1 MADMSLS
8 MRIGAVIDGSLNRVL
23 GGVNRDLDRLGS
35 TTTQLGARQERLN
48 RIIER
53 GMRSGNRDLTRF
65 RREQERVT
73 RAIEETRQAQE
84 RLNRSTERERR
95 IGEAQSKA
103 GGNLATSTAQLA
115 AFALPVGASVKAAI
129 EFESAMAEVG
139 KTVEFTAGNSLPKLG
154 EELKQLSL
162 QIPLSANELAAIA
175 ASGGQLGVADKDL
188 IGFTTTVAKMGVAFD
203 MSADQAGDA
212 MAKLSNVMQIPIKEI
227 DRIGDMIN
235 TISNNSPAKARE
247 IVAALSQVGSSVKS
261 AGYSE
266 QFSVGL
272 TGALIAQ
279 GREASVT
286 ANAIESMITSFSTLD
301 MATKRQIVGFNKLG
315 INHNDFAK
323 RFKEDGQAATLEFFD
338 LVNQLPTEERTGVVS
353 SIIGLNYGG
362 DILSLANNTALL
374 GNNLDL
380 LGTNADGTAKYLG
393 SMNAEFDSIS
403 ATKANEIQLLKNNLN
418 VLAITLGDALLPAL
432 GDAITAITP
441 VIQSFAAWAK
451 ANPELIASTVKIV
464 GGLLL
469 ANAAF
474 WGVSFAVLSVIRPIA
489 SLVTTFNR
497 LRAGITDLRNMAILG
512 QLSPMVM
519 RLVGAIRLVGGVIPM
534 VGLLASAALLIYTY
548 WEPIKAFFTGL
559 FTGIIDGLAPVKG
572 LLNDVMA
579 PMRDALAPL
588 KPIIDPLIGTL
599 SMLGTK
605 VQFSADSM
613 MKVKAAGSAVGYA
626 IGTVLKYL
634 IVAVP
639 AFVSAIVIGFKVVG
653 TAIGTMVGAV
663 VVKGGQLI
671 RFFGSMWNRLKAFA
685 NSGIKNILTTIASF
699 TPLGLFIRAFSAVDG
714 YFGGLAARFRQFG
727 VNIIQG
733 LISGVQAKF
742 GALKAT
748 ITNMGDS
755 VSGWF
760 KSKLGINSP
769 SKVFTKLGGGIP
781 EGAALGIT
789 QQTPLALKASEQM
802 AKRLAQTQYSNSVL
816 GSQSL
821 GGGMSAGSISFSP
834 TINVQVSAGS
844 GDISG
849 QVQQGLAASY
859 AEFERMLEQ
868 VENNRQRRAFA

>member
-8 MRIGAVIDGSLNRVL
+8 MRIGAVVDGSLNRVL
-23 GGVNRDLDRLGS
+23 GGVNRDFDRLGS
-35 TTTQLGARQERLN
+35 TTTQLTARQERLN

-53 GMRSGNRDLTRF
+53 GMQRGNMDLTRF

-73 RAIEETRQAQE
+73 RAIEETQRAQE
-84 RLNRSTERERR
+84 RLNRSVERGRR
-95 IGEAQSKA
+95 IGEAQSQA
-103 GGNLATSTAQLA
+103 GSNLASSTAQLA
-115 AFALPVGASVKAAI
+115 AFGIPVAASVKAAMD
-129 EFESAMAEVG
+129 FESAMAEVG

-162 QIPLSANELAAIA
+162 QIPLSANELAAIT

-247 IVAALSQVGSSVKS
+247 MVAALSQVGSSVKS

-286 ANAIESMITSFSTLD
+286 ANAIESMITTFSTLD

-315 INHNDFAK
+315 INHNEFATK
-323 RFKEDGQAATLEFFD
+323 FKKDGQAATQEFFD
-338 LVNQLPTEERTGVVS
+338 LVNKLPTEERTGVVS

-362 DILSLANNTALL
+362 DILSVANNTELL
-374 GNNLDL
+374 GKNIEL
-380 LGTNADGTAKYLG
+380 LGTNADGTGKYLG
-393 SMNAEFDSIS
+393 SMNKEFDSIS
-403 ATKANEIQLLKNNLN
+403 STKANEVQLFKNNFN

-432 GDAITAITP
+432 SDAITAITP
-441 VIQSFAAWAK
+441 LIQSFASWAK
-451 ANPELIASTVKIV
+451 QNPELIASTVKIV

-469 ANAAF
+469 AKVAF

-497 LRAGITDLRNMAILG
+497 LRAGITVLRNMAILG
-512 QLSPMVM
+512 QLSPILMK
-519 RLVGAIRLVGGVIPM
+519 LGGALRFVGGVLRAIGLAAMANPLFIAI
-534 VGLLASAALLIYTY
+534 GLLAVAAYLIYRN
-548 WEPIKAFFTGL
+548 WAPIKAFFIGL
-559 FTGIIDGLAPVKG
+559 WNGLK
-572 LLNDVMA
+572 
-579 PMRDALAPL
+579 
-588 KPIIDPLIGTL
+588 
-599 SMLGTK
+599 
-605 VQFSADSM
+605 
-613 MKVKAAGSAVGYA
+613 SAVTRG
-626 IGTVLKYL
+626 
-634 IVAVP
+634 
-639 AFVSAIVIGFKVVG
+639 
-653 TAIGTMVGAV
+653 VGAI
-663 VVKGGQLI
+663 KGSLG
-671 RFFGSMWNRLKAFA
+671 RFN
-685 NSGIKNILTTIASF
+685 
-699 TPLGLFIRAFSAVDG
+699 PLPIFSRAWSSVTG
-714 YFGGLAARFRQFG
+714 YFNGLPARFRQFG

-781 EGAALGIT
+781 EGTALGIT

-834 TINVQVSAGS
+834 TINVQVAAGA
-844 GDISG
+844 GDVSG

-868 VENNRQRRAFA
+868 VEGNRQRRAFA

>member
-8 MRIGAVIDGSLNRVL
+8 MRIGAVVDGSLNRVL
-23 GGVNRDLDRLGS
+23 GGVNRDFDRLGS
-35 TTTQLGARQERLN
+35 TTTQLTARQERLN

-53 GMRSGNRDLTRF
+53 GMQRGNMDLTRF

-73 RAIEETRQAQE
+73 RAIEETQRAQE
-84 RLNRSTERERR
+84 RLNRSVERGRR
-95 IGEAQSKA
+95 IGEAQSQA
-103 GGNLATSTAQLA
+103 GSNLASSTAQLA
-115 AFALPVGASVKAAI
+115 AFGIPVAASVKAAMD
-129 EFESAMAEVG
+129 FESAMAEVG

-162 QIPLSANELAAIA
+162 QIPLSANELAAIT

-247 IVAALSQVGSSVKS
+247 MVAALSQVGSSVKS

-286 ANAIESMITSFSTLD
+286 ANAIESMITTFSTLD

-315 INHNDFAK
+315 INHNEFATK
-323 RFKEDGQAATLEFFD
+323 FKKDGQAATQEFFD
-338 LVNQLPTEERTGVVS
+338 LVNKLPTEERTGVVS

-362 DILSLANNTALL
+362 DILSVANNTELL
-374 GNNLDL
+374 GKNIEL
-380 LGTNADGTAKYLG
+380 LGTNADGTGKYLG
-393 SMNAEFDSIS
+393 SMNKEFDSIS
-403 ATKANEIQLLKNNLN
+403 STKANEVQLFKNNFN

-432 GDAITAITP
+432 SDAITAITP
-441 VIQSFAAWAK
+441 LIQSFASWAK
-451 ANPELIASTVKIV
+451 QNPELIASTVKIV

-469 ANAAF
+469 AKVAF

-497 LRAGITDLRNMAILG
+497 LRAGITVLRNMAILG
-512 QLSPMVM
+512 QLSPILMK
-519 RLVGAIRLVGGVIPM
+519 LGGALRFVGGVLRAIGLAAMANPLFIAI
-534 VGLLASAALLIYTY
+534 GLLAVAAYLIYRN
-548 WEPIKAFFTGL
+548 WAPIKAFFIGL
-559 FTGIIDGLAPVKG
+559 WNGLKSAVTRGVGAIKG
-572 LLNDVMA
+572 
-579 PMRDALAPL
+579 ALAGFQPL
-588 KPIIDPLIGTL
+588 AF
-599 SMLGTK
+599 
-605 VQFSADSM
+605 FSRAWAS
-613 MKVKAAGSAVGYA
+613 V
-626 IGTVLKYL
+626 
-634 IVAVP
+634 
-639 AFVSAIVIGFKVVG
+639 
-653 TAIGTMVGAV
+653 
-663 VVKGGQLI
+663 
-671 RFFGSMWNRLKAFA
+671 
-685 NSGIKNILTTIASF
+685 TT
-699 TPLGLFIRAFSAVDG
+699 
-714 YFGGLAARFRQFG
+714 YFGALPARFRQFG
-727 VNIIQG
+727 INIIQG

-769 SKVFTKLGGGIP
+769 SKVFAKLGGGIP

-834 TINVQVSAGS
+834 TINVQVAAGA
-844 GDISG
+844 GDVAG

-868 VENNRQRRAFA
+868 VEGNRQRRAFA

>member
-1 MADMSLS
+1 MSSMSLS
-8 MRIGAVIDGSLNRVL
+8 MRIGAVVDGSLNRVL

-35 TTTQLGARQERLN
+35 TTTQLQARQERLA
-48 RIIER
+48 RIMER

-73 RAIEETRQAQE
+73 RAIEETRRAQE

-103 GGNLATSTAQLA
+103 GGNFASSTAQLA
-115 AFALPVGASVKAAI
+115 GFGLAIAAPIRQAI

-139 KTVEFTAGNSLPKLG
+139 KTVEFSAGNSLPKLG

-162 QIPLSANELAAIA
+162 QIPLSANELATITA
-175 ASGGQLGVADKDL
+175 AGGQLGVADKDL

-203 MSADQAGDA
+203 MSAEQAGDA
-212 MAKLSNVMQIPIKEI
+212 MAKLSNVMQVPIAEM

-247 IVAALSQVGSSVKS
+247 IVAALSQVGSAVKS

-266 QFSVGL
+266 EFSVGL

-286 ANAIESMITSFSTLD
+286 SNAIESMITSFSTLD

-362 DILSLANNTALL
+362 DILALANNTALL

-418 VLAITLGDALLPAL
+418 VLAITVGNALLPAL

-451 ANPELIASTVKIV
+451 ANPELIAGTVKIV

-469 ANAAF
+469 AKVAF

-489 SLVTTFNR
+489 SLMTLFNR
-497 LRAGITDLRNMAILG
+497 LRAGITVLRNMAILG
-512 QLSPMVM
+512 QLSPILMK
-519 RLVGAIRLVGGVIPM
+519 LGAAFKFVGGMLRAVGLAAMANPLFIAI
-534 VGLLASAALLIYTY
+534 GLLAVAGYLIYRNWT
-548 WEPIKAFFTGL
+548 PIKAFFINLWNGIKSAAIRGVAAIRGALGRFNPMPIFSRAWRSVTSF
-559 FTGIIDGLAPVKG
+559 FTS
-572 LLNDVMA
+572 
-579 PMRDALAPL
+579 
-588 KPIIDPLIGTL
+588 T
-599 SMLGTK
+599 
-605 VQFSADSM
+605 
-613 MKVKAAGSAVGYA
+613 
-626 IGTVLKYL
+626 
-634 IVAVP
+634 
-639 AFVSAIVIGFKVVG
+639 
-653 TAIGTMVGAV
+653 
-663 VVKGGQLI
+663 
-671 RFFGSMWNRLKAFA
+671 WNRLKAFSQ
-685 NSGIKNILTTIASF
+685 SGIRNILATIASF
-699 TPLGLFIRAFSAVDG
+699 TPLGLFIRAFSAVFG
-714 YFGGLAARFRQFG
+714 YFGGLAARFRQYG
-727 VNIIQG
+727 VNMIQG
-733 LISGVQAKF
+733 LIGGITAKF
-742 GALKAT
+742 GELKAK
-748 ITNMGDS
+748 MSEMASS
-755 VSGWF
+755 VSGGF
-760 KSKLGINSP
+760 KS
-769 SKVFTKLGGGIP
+769 
-781 EGAALGIT
+781 ALGIKSPSRVFMGYGQNIAEGVAIGIGQKADSAVGAT
-789 QQTPLALKASEQM
+789 QMMAGNIIKQPIAIPSINLPKIATNDSTYNKADDNQIRFDKAAQSSQTLARQATG
-802 AKRLAQTQYSNSVL
+802 AT
-816 GSQSL
+816 
-821 GGGMSAGSISFSP
+821 GGNVIHFSP
-834 TINVQVSAGS
+834 TIHVGAGNSADTQAAVNS
-844 GDISG
+844 AMT
-849 QVQQGLAASY
+849 LAYDEFASMMRRY
-859 AEFERMLEQ
+859 EHD
-868 VENNRQRRAFA
+868 NRRRAF

>member
-8 MRIGAVIDGSLNRVL
+8 MRIGAVVDGSLNRVL
-23 GGVNRDLDRLGS
+23 GGVNRDFDRLGS
-35 TTTQLGARQERLN
+35 TTTQLTARQERLN

-53 GMRSGNRDLTRF
+53 GMQRGNMDLTRF

-73 RAIEETRQAQE
+73 RAIEETQRAQE
-84 RLNRSTERERR
+84 RLNRSVERGRR
-95 IGEAQSKA
+95 IGEAQSQA
-103 GGNLATSTAQLA
+103 GSNLASSTAQLA
-115 AFALPVGASVKAAI
+115 AFGIPVAASVKAAMD
-129 EFESAMAEVG
+129 FESAMAEVG

-162 QIPLSANELAAIA
+162 QIPLSANELAAIT

-247 IVAALSQVGSSVKS
+247 MVAALSQVGSSVKS

-286 ANAIESMITSFSTLD
+286 ANAIESMITTFSTLD
-301 MATKRQIVGFNKLG
+301 MATTRQKAAFKTLG
-315 INHNDFAK
+315 IGSDEFAAK
-323 RFKEDGQAATLEFFD
+323 FKKNGQAATQEFFD
-338 LVNQLPTEERTGVVS
+338 LVNKLPSEDRVGVVS

-362 DILSLANNTALL
+362 DILAVANNVDLL
-374 GNNLDL
+374 GKNLDL

-393 SMNAEFDSIS
+393 SMEKEFASIS
-403 ATKANEIQLLKNNLN
+403 GTTANKIGLFKNNIALM
-418 VLAITLGDALLPAL
+418 AINIGDALIPTLNDVLISLQPL
-432 GDAITAITP
+432 
-441 VIQSFAAWAK
+441 IQGFSEWAK

-469 ANAAF
+469 AKVAF

-497 LRAGITDLRNMAILG
+497 LRAGITVLRNMAILG
-512 QLSPMVM
+512 QLSPILMK
-519 RLVGAIRLVGGVIPM
+519 LGGALRFVGGVLRAIGLAAMANPLFIAI
-534 VGLLASAALLIYTY
+534 GLLAVAAYLIYRN
-548 WEPIKAFFTGL
+548 WAPIKAFFIGL
-559 FTGIIDGLAPVKG
+559 WNGLK
-572 LLNDVMA
+572 
-579 PMRDALAPL
+579 
-588 KPIIDPLIGTL
+588 
-599 SMLGTK
+599 
-605 VQFSADSM
+605 
-613 MKVKAAGSAVGYA
+613 SAVTRG
-626 IGTVLKYL
+626 
-634 IVAVP
+634 
-639 AFVSAIVIGFKVVG
+639 
-653 TAIGTMVGAV
+653 VGAI
-663 VVKGGQLI
+663 KGSLG
-671 RFFGSMWNRLKAFA
+671 RFNPLPIFSRAWA
-685 NSGIKNILTTIASF
+685 SVTT
-699 TPLGLFIRAFSAVDG
+699 
-714 YFGGLAARFRQFG
+714 YFGALPARFRQFG

-781 EGAALGIT
+781 EGTALGIT

-834 TINVQVSAGS
+834 TINVQVAAGA
-844 GDISG
+844 GDVAG
-849 QVQQGLAASY
+849 QVQQGLNASY

-868 VENNRQRRAFA
+868 VEGNRQRRAFA

>member
-8 MRIGAVIDGSLNRVL
+8 MRIGAVVDGSLNRVL
-23 GGVNRDLDRLGS
+23 GGVNRDFDRLGS
-35 TTTQLGARQERLN
+35 STTQLTARQERLN

-53 GMRSGNRDLTRF
+53 GMQRGNMDLTRF

-73 RAIEETRQAQE
+73 RAIEETQRAQE
-84 RLNRSTERERR
+84 RLNRSVERGRR
-95 IGEAQSKA
+95 IGEAQSQA
-103 GGNLATSTAQLA
+103 GSNLASSTAQLA
-115 AFALPVGASVKAAI
+115 AFGIPVAASVKAAMD
-129 EFESAMAEVG
+129 FESAMAEVG

-162 QIPLSANELAAIA
+162 QIPLSANELAAIT

-247 IVAALSQVGSSVKS
+247 MVAALSQVGSSVKS

-286 ANAIESMITSFSTLD
+286 ANAIESMITTFSTLD

-315 INHNDFAK
+315 INHNEFATK
-323 RFKEDGQAATLEFFD
+323 FKKDGQAATQEFFD
-338 LVNQLPTEERTGVVS
+338 LVNKLPTEERTGVVS

-362 DILSLANNTALL
+362 DILSVANNTELL
-374 GNNLDL
+374 GKNIEL
-380 LGTNADGTAKYLG
+380 LGTNADGTGKYLG
-393 SMNAEFDSIS
+393 SMNKEFDSIS
-403 ATKANEIQLLKNNLN
+403 STKANEVQLFKNNFN

-432 GDAITAITP
+432 SDAITAITP
-441 VIQSFAAWAK
+441 LIQSFASWAK
-451 ANPELIASTVKIV
+451 QNPELIASTVKIV

-469 ANAAF
+469 AKVAF

-497 LRAGITDLRNMAILG
+497 LRAGITVLRNMAILG
-512 QLSPMVM
+512 QLSPILV
-519 RLVGAIRLVGGVIPM
+519 RLGGALRFVGGVLRAIGLAAMTNPLFIAI
-534 VGLLASAALLIYTY
+534 GLLAVTAYLIYRN
-548 WEPIKAFFTGL
+548 WAPIKAFFIGL
-559 FTGIIDGLAPVKG
+559 WNGLK
-572 LLNDVMA
+572 
-579 PMRDALAPL
+579 
-588 KPIIDPLIGTL
+588 
-599 SMLGTK
+599 
-605 VQFSADSM
+605 
-613 MKVKAAGSAVGYA
+613 SAVTRG
-626 IGTVLKYL
+626 
-634 IVAVP
+634 
-639 AFVSAIVIGFKVVG
+639 
-653 TAIGTMVGAV
+653 VGAI
-663 VVKGGQLI
+663 KGSLG
-671 RFFGSMWNRLKAFA
+671 RFN
-685 NSGIKNILTTIASF
+685 
-699 TPLGLFIRAFSAVDG
+699 PLPIFSRAWSSVTG
-714 YFGGLAARFRQFG
+714 YFNGLPARFRQFG

-769 SKVFTKLGGGIP
+769 SKVFAKLGGGIP

-834 TINVQVSAGS
+834 TINVQVAAGA
-844 GDISG
+844 GDVSG

-868 VENNRQRRAFA
+868 VEGNRQRRAFA

>member
-8 MRIGAVIDGSLNRVL
+8 MRIGAVVDGSLNRVL
-23 GGVNRDLDRLGS
+23 GGVNRDFDRLGS
-35 TTTQLGARQERLN
+35 STTQLTARQERLN

-53 GMRSGNRDLTRF
+53 GMQRGNMDLTRF

-73 RAIEETRQAQE
+73 RAIEETQRAQE
-84 RLNRSTERERR
+84 RLNRSVERGRR
-95 IGEAQSKA
+95 IGEAQSQA
-103 GGNLATSTAQLA
+103 GSNLASSTAQLA
-115 AFALPVGASVKAAI
+115 AFGIPVAASVKAAMD
-129 EFESAMAEVG
+129 FESAMAEVG

-247 IVAALSQVGSSVKS
+247 MVAALSQVGSSVKS

-286 ANAIESMITSFSTLD
+286 ANAIESMITTFSTLD
-301 MATKRQIVGFNKLG
+301 MATTRQKAAFKTLG
-315 INHNDFAK
+315 IGSDEFAAK
-323 RFKEDGQAATLEFFD
+323 FKKNGQAATQEFFD
-338 LVNQLPTEERTGVVS
+338 LVNKLPTEERTGVVS

-362 DILSLANNTALL
+362 DILSVANNTELL
-374 GNNLDL
+374 GKNIEL
-380 LGTNADGTAKYLG
+380 LGTNADGTGKYLG
-393 SMNAEFDSIS
+393 SMNKEFDSIS
-403 ATKANEIQLLKNNLN
+403 STKANEVQLFKNNFN

-432 GDAITAITP
+432 SDAITAITP
-441 VIQSFAAWAK
+441 LIQSFASWAK
-451 ANPELIASTVKIV
+451 QNPELIASTVKIV

-469 ANAAF
+469 AKTAF

-512 QLSPMVM
+512 QLSPILMK
-519 RLVGAIRLVGGVIPM
+519 LGGALRFVGGVLRAIGLAAMANPLFIAI
-534 VGLLASAALLIYTY
+534 GLLAVAAYLIYRN
-548 WEPIKAFFTGL
+548 WAPIKAFFIGL
-559 FTGIIDGLAPVKG
+559 WNGLK
-572 LLNDVMA
+572 
-579 PMRDALAPL
+579 
-588 KPIIDPLIGTL
+588 
-599 SMLGTK
+599 
-605 VQFSADSM
+605 
-613 MKVKAAGSAVGYA
+613 SAVTRG
-626 IGTVLKYL
+626 
-634 IVAVP
+634 
-639 AFVSAIVIGFKVVG
+639 
-653 TAIGTMVGAV
+653 VGAI
-663 VVKGGQLI
+663 KGSLG
-671 RFFGSMWNRLKAFA
+671 RFNPLPIFSRAWA
-685 NSGIKNILTTIASF
+685 SVTT
-699 TPLGLFIRAFSAVDG
+699 
-714 YFGGLAARFRQFG
+714 YFGALPARFRQFG

-834 TINVQVSAGS
+834 TINVQVAAGA
-844 GDISG
+844 GDVSG

-868 VENNRQRRAFA
+868 VEGNRQRRAFA

>member
-8 MRIGAVIDGSLNRVL
+8 MRIGAVVDGSLNRVL
-23 GGVNRDLDRLGS
+23 GGVNRDFDRLGS
-35 TTTQLGARQERLN
+35 STTQLTARQERLN

-53 GMRSGNRDLTRF
+53 GMQRGNMDLTRF

-73 RAIEETRQAQE
+73 RAIEETQRAQE
-84 RLNRSTERERR
+84 RLNRSVERGRR
-95 IGEAQSKA
+95 IGEAQSQA
-103 GGNLATSTAQLA
+103 GSNLASSTAQLA
-115 AFALPVGASVKAAI
+115 AFAIPVAASVKAAMD
-129 EFESAMAEVG
+129 FESAMAEVG
-139 KTVEFTAGNSLPKLG
+139 KTVEFSAGNNIGKLG
-154 EELKQLSL
+154 DELKQLSL
-162 QIPLSANELAAIA
+162 TIPLSVNELAAIT

-212 MAKLSNVMQIPIKEI
+212 MAKLSNVMQIPIKEM

-247 IVAALSQVGSSVKS
+247 IVSALSMVGSSVKG

-279 GREASVT
+279 GRDASVT
-286 ANAIESMITSFSTLD
+286 SNAIESMITTFSTLD
-301 MATKRQIVGFNKLG
+301 MATTRQKEAFKKLG
-315 INHNDFAK
+315 IGSDEFAAK
-323 RFKEDGQAATLEFFD
+323 FKKNGQAATQEFFN
-338 LVNQLPTEERTGVVS
+338 LVNQLDEEDRVGVVS
-353 SIIGLNYGG
+353 TIIGRNYGG
-362 DILSLANNTALL
+362 DILAVANNVDLL
-374 GNNLDL
+374 GKNLDL

-393 SMNAEFDSIS
+393 SMEKEFASIS
-403 ATKANEIQLLKNNLN
+403 GTTANKIGLFKNNIALM
-418 VLAITLGDALLPAL
+418 AINIGDALIPTLNDVLISLQPLIQGFSEWAKENPAL
-432 GDAITAITP
+432 
-441 VIQSFAAWAK
+441 
-451 ANPELIASTVKIV
+451 IAGTVKIV

-469 ANAAF
+469 AKTAF

-497 LRAGITDLRNMAILG
+497 LRAGITVLRNMAILG

-588 KPIIDPLIGTL
+588 KPIIDPLVGTL
-599 SMLGTK
+599 SMLGSK
-605 VQFSADSM
+605 ASLSADSM

-653 TAIGTMVGAV
+653 TAIGTMVGAI

-671 RFFGSMWNRLKAFA
+671 GWFKAVP
-685 NSGIKNILTTIASF
+685 SRISSVF
-699 TPLGLFIRAFSAVDG
+699 TGLP
-714 YFGGLAARFRQFG
+714 ARFRQYG
-727 VNIIQG
+727 INIIQG
-733 LISGVQAKF
+733 LIGGVTAKF
-742 GALKAT
+742 GELKAK
-748 ITNMGDS
+748 MSEMASS
-755 VSGWF
+755 VGGWF

-769 SKVFTKLGGGIP
+769 SRVFMGFGENIA
-781 EGAALGIT
+781 EGVAIGIT
-789 QQTPLALKASEQM
+789 QKTPTAITASDAM
-802 AKRLAQTQYSNSVL
+802 AKRLAQTEYSNKVL
-816 GSQSL
+816 GAQSIS
-821 GGGMSAGSISFSP
+821 GGMSAGSISFSP
-834 TINVQVSAGS
+834 TINVQVAAGA
-844 GDISG
+844 GDVAG

-868 VENNRQRRAFA
+868 VEGNRQRRAFA

>member
-162 QIPLSANELAAIA
+162 QIPLSANELATIA
-175 ASGGQLGVADKDL
+175 AAGGQLGVADKDL

-203 MSADQAGDA
+203 MSAEQAGDA
-212 MAKLSNVMQIPIKEI
+212 MAKLSNVMQVPIAEM

-451 ANPELIASTVKIV
+451 ANPELIAGTVKIV

-469 ANAAF
+469 AKVAF

-497 LRAGITDLRNMAILG
+497 LRAGITVFRNMAILG

-519 RLVGAIRLVGGVIPM
+519 KLGAAFRFVGGMLRAVGMAAMANPLFIAI
-534 VGLLASAALLIYTY
+534 GLLAVAGYLIYRNWT
-548 WEPIKAFFTGL
+548 PIKAFFINLWNGL
-559 FTGIIDGLAPVKG
+559 K
-572 LLNDVMA
+572 
-579 PMRDALAPL
+579 
-588 KPIIDPLIGTL
+588 
-599 SMLGTK
+599 
-605 VQFSADSM
+605 SAASRG
-613 MKVKAAGSAVGYA
+613 V
-626 IGTVLKYL
+626 
-634 IVAVP
+634 
-639 AFVSAIVIGFKVVG
+639 
-653 TAIGTMVGAV
+653 TAIRGAL
-663 VVKGGQLI
+663 G
-671 RFFGSMWNRLKAFA
+671 RFNPMPIFSRAWGSVTSFFSSTWARLRAFSQ
-685 NSGIKNILTTIASF
+685 SGIRNILTTIASF
-699 TPLGLFIRAFSAVDG
+699 SPIGLFIRAFSAVFS
-714 YFGGLAARFRQFG
+714 YFGGLAARFRQYG
-727 VNIIQG
+727 VNMIQG
-733 LISGVQAKF
+733 LIGGITAKF
-742 GALKAT
+742 GELKAK
-748 ITNMGDS
+748 MSEMASS

-769 SKVFTKLGGGIP
+769 SRVFMGFGQNIA
-781 EGAALGIT
+781 EGVAIGIT
-789 QQTPLALKASEQM
+789 QKTPTAITASDAM

-821 GGGMSAGSISFSP
+821 AGSMNAGSISFSP
-834 TINVQVSAGS
+834 TINVQVAAGT
-844 GDISG
+844 GDVSG
-849 QVQQGLAASY
+849 QVQQGLAASF
-859 AEFERMLEQ
+859 AEFERMLAQ
-868 VENNRQRRAFA
+868 VEGNRQRRAFA

>member
-8 MRIGAVIDGSLNRVL
+8 MRIGAVVDGSLNRVL
-23 GGVNRDLDRLGS
+23 GGVNRDFDRLGS
-35 TTTQLGARQERLN
+35 STTQLTARQERLN

-53 GMRSGNRDLTRF
+53 GMQRGNMDLTRF

-73 RAIEETRQAQE
+73 RAIEETQRAQE
-84 RLNRSTERERR
+84 RLNRSVERGRR
-95 IGEAQSKA
+95 IGEAQSQA
-103 GGNLATSTAQLA
+103 GSNLASSTAQLA
-115 AFALPVGASVKAAI
+115 AFGIPVAASVKAAMD
-129 EFESAMAEVG
+129 FESAMAEVG

-247 IVAALSQVGSSVKS
+247 MVAALSQVGSSVKS

-286 ANAIESMITSFSTLD
+286 ANAIESMITTFSTLD

-315 INHNDFAK
+315 INHNEFATK
-323 RFKEDGQAATLEFFD
+323 FKKDGQAATQEFFD
-338 LVNQLPTEERTGVVS
+338 LVNKLPTEERTGVVS
-353 SIIGLNYGG
+353 SIIGLNYSG
-362 DILSLANNTALL
+362 DILSVANNTELL
-374 GNNLDL
+374 GKNIEL
-380 LGTNADGTAKYLG
+380 LGTNADGTGKYLG
-393 SMNAEFDSIS
+393 SMNKEFDSIS
-403 ATKANEIQLLKNNLN
+403 STKANEVQLFKNNFN

-432 GDAITAITP
+432 SDAITAITP
-441 VIQSFAAWAK
+441 LIQSFASWAK
-451 ANPELIASTVKIV
+451 QNPELIASTVKIV

-469 ANAAF
+469 AKVAF

-497 LRAGITDLRNMAILG
+497 LRAGITVLRNMAILG
-512 QLSPMVM
+512 QLSPILMK
-519 RLVGAIRLVGGVIPM
+519 LGGALRFVGGVLRAIGLAAMANPLFIAI
-534 VGLLASAALLIYTY
+534 GLLAVAAYLIYRN
-548 WEPIKAFFTGL
+548 WAPIKAFFIGL
-559 FTGIIDGLAPVKG
+559 WNGLK
-572 LLNDVMA
+572 
-579 PMRDALAPL
+579 
-588 KPIIDPLIGTL
+588 
-599 SMLGTK
+599 
-605 VQFSADSM
+605 
-613 MKVKAAGSAVGYA
+613 SAVTRG
-626 IGTVLKYL
+626 
-634 IVAVP
+634 
-639 AFVSAIVIGFKVVG
+639 
-653 TAIGTMVGAV
+653 VGAI
-663 VVKGGQLI
+663 KGSLG
-671 RFFGSMWNRLKAFA
+671 RFNPLPIFSRAWA
-685 NSGIKNILTTIASF
+685 SVTT
-699 TPLGLFIRAFSAVDG
+699 
-714 YFGGLAARFRQFG
+714 YFGALPARFRQFG

-781 EGAALGIT
+781 EGTALGIT

-834 TINVQVSAGS
+834 TINVQVAAGA
-844 GDISG
+844 GDVSG

-868 VENNRQRRAFA
+868 VEGNRQRRAFA

>member
-8 MRIGAVIDGSLNRVL
+8 MRIGAVVDGSLNRVL
-23 GGVNRDLDRLGS
+23 GGVNRDFDRLGS
-35 TTTQLGARQERLN
+35 STTQLTARQERLN

-53 GMRSGNRDLTRF
+53 GMQRGNMDLTRF

-73 RAIEETRQAQE
+73 RAIEETQRAQE
-84 RLNRSTERERR
+84 RLNRSVERGRR
-95 IGEAQSKA
+95 IGEAQSQA
-103 GGNLATSTAQLA
+103 GSNLASSTAQLA
-115 AFALPVGASVKAAI
+115 AFGIPVAASVKAAMD
-129 EFESAMAEVG
+129 FESAMAEVG

-247 IVAALSQVGSSVKS
+247 MVAALSQVGSSVKS

-286 ANAIESMITSFSTLD
+286 ANAIESMITTFSTLD

-315 INHNDFAK
+315 INHNEFATK
-323 RFKEDGQAATLEFFD
+323 FKKDGQAATQEFFD
-338 LVNQLPTEERTGVVS
+338 LVNKLPTEERTGVVS

-362 DILSLANNTALL
+362 DILSVANNTELL
-374 GNNLDL
+374 GKNIEL
-380 LGTNADGTAKYLG
+380 LGTNADGTGKYLG
-393 SMNAEFDSIS
+393 SMNKEFDSIS
-403 ATKANEIQLLKNNLN
+403 STKANEVQLFKNNFN

-432 GDAITAITP
+432 SDAITAITP
-441 VIQSFAAWAK
+441 LIQSFASWAK
-451 ANPELIASTVKIV
+451 QNPELIASTVKIV

-469 ANAAF
+469 AKVAF

-497 LRAGITDLRNMAILG
+497 LRAGITVLRNMAILG
-512 QLSPMVM
+512 QLSPILMK
-519 RLVGAIRLVGGVIPM
+519 LGGALRFVGGVLRAIGLAAMANPLFIAI
-534 VGLLASAALLIYTY
+534 GLLAVAAYLIYRN
-548 WEPIKAFFTGL
+548 WAPIKAFFIGL
-559 FTGIIDGLAPVKG
+559 WNGLK
-572 LLNDVMA
+572 
-579 PMRDALAPL
+579 
-588 KPIIDPLIGTL
+588 
-599 SMLGTK
+599 
-605 VQFSADSM
+605 
-613 MKVKAAGSAVGYA
+613 SAVTRG
-626 IGTVLKYL
+626 
-634 IVAVP
+634 
-639 AFVSAIVIGFKVVG
+639 
-653 TAIGTMVGAV
+653 VGAI
-663 VVKGGQLI
+663 KGSLG
-671 RFFGSMWNRLKAFA
+671 RFNPLPIFSRAWA
-685 NSGIKNILTTIASF
+685 SVTT
-699 TPLGLFIRAFSAVDG
+699 
-714 YFGGLAARFRQFG
+714 YFGALPARFRQFG

-769 SKVFTKLGGGIP
+769 SKVFAKLGGGIP

-821 GGGMSAGSISFSP
+821 GGGMSAGSIGFSP
-834 TINVQVSAGS
+834 TINVQVAAGA
-844 GDISG
+844 GDVSG

-868 VENNRQRRAFA
+868 VEGNRQRRAFA

>member
-8 MRIGAVIDGSLNRVL
+8 MRIGAVVDGSLNRVL
-23 GGVNRDLDRLGS
+23 GGVNRDFDRLGS
-35 TTTQLGARQERLN
+35 STTQLTARQERLN

-53 GMRSGNRDLTRF
+53 GMQRGNMDLTRF

-73 RAIEETRQAQE
+73 RAIEETQRAQE
-84 RLNRSTERERR
+84 RLNRSVERGRR
-95 IGEAQSKA
+95 IGEAQSQA
-103 GGNLATSTAQLA
+103 GSNLASSTAQLA
-115 AFALPVGASVKAAI
+115 AFGIPVAASVKAAMD
-129 EFESAMAEVG
+129 FESAMAEVG

-162 QIPLSANELAAIA
+162 QIPLSANELAAIT

-247 IVAALSQVGSSVKS
+247 MVAALSQVGSSVKS

-286 ANAIESMITSFSTLD
+286 ANAIESMITTFSTLD
-301 MATKRQIVGFNKLG
+301 MATTRQKAAFKTLG
-315 INHNDFAK
+315 IGSDEFAAK
-323 RFKEDGQAATLEFFD
+323 FKKNGQAATQEFFD
-338 LVNQLPTEERTGVVS
+338 LVNKLPTEERTGVVS

-362 DILSLANNTALL
+362 DILSVANNTELL
-374 GNNLDL
+374 GKNIEL
-380 LGTNADGTAKYLG
+380 LGTNADGTGKYLG
-393 SMNAEFDSIS
+393 SMNKEFDSIS
-403 ATKANEIQLLKNNLN
+403 STKANEVQLFKNNFN

-432 GDAITAITP
+432 SDAITAITP
-441 VIQSFAAWAK
+441 LIQSFASWAK
-451 ANPELIASTVKIV
+451 QNPELIASTVKIV

-469 ANAAF
+469 AKVAF

-497 LRAGITDLRNMAILG
+497 LRAGITVLRNMAILG
-512 QLSPMVM
+512 QLSPILMK
-519 RLVGAIRLVGGVIPM
+519 LGGALRFVGGVLRAIGLAAMANPLFIAI
-534 VGLLASAALLIYTY
+534 GLLAVAAYLIYRN
-548 WEPIKAFFTGL
+548 WAPIKAFFIGL
-559 FTGIIDGLAPVKG
+559 WNGLK
-572 LLNDVMA
+572 
-579 PMRDALAPL
+579 
-588 KPIIDPLIGTL
+588 
-599 SMLGTK
+599 
-605 VQFSADSM
+605 
-613 MKVKAAGSAVGYA
+613 SAVTRG
-626 IGTVLKYL
+626 
-634 IVAVP
+634 
-639 AFVSAIVIGFKVVG
+639 
-653 TAIGTMVGAV
+653 VGAI
-663 VVKGGQLI
+663 KGSLG
-671 RFFGSMWNRLKAFA
+671 RFNPLPIFSRAWA
-685 NSGIKNILTTIASF
+685 SVTT
-699 TPLGLFIRAFSAVDG
+699 
-714 YFGGLAARFRQFG
+714 YFGALPARFRQFG

-781 EGAALGIT
+781 EGTALGIT

-834 TINVQVSAGS
+834 TINVQVAAGA
-844 GDISG
+844 GDVSG

-868 VENNRQRRAFA
+868 VEGNRQRRAFA

>member
-8 MRIGAVIDGSLNRVL
+8 MRIGAVVDGSLNRVL
-23 GGVNRDLDRLGS
+23 GGVNRDFDRLGS
-35 TTTQLGARQERLN
+35 STTQLTARQERLN

-53 GMRSGNRDLTRF
+53 GMQRGNMDLTRF

-73 RAIEETRQAQE
+73 RAIEETQRAQE
-84 RLNRSTERERR
+84 RLNRSVERGRR
-95 IGEAQSKA
+95 IGEAQSQA
-103 GGNLATSTAQLA
+103 GSNLASSTAQLA
-115 AFALPVGASVKAAI
+115 AFGIPVAASVKAAMD
-129 EFESAMAEVG
+129 FESAMAEVG

-247 IVAALSQVGSSVKS
+247 IVSALSMVGSSVKG

-279 GREASVT
+279 GRDASVT
-286 ANAIESMITSFSTLD
+286 SNAIESMITTFSTLD
-301 MATKRQIVGFNKLG
+301 MATTRQKAAFKTLG
-315 INHNDFAK
+315 IGSDEFAAK
-323 RFKEDGQAATLEFFD
+323 FKKNGQAATQEFFD
-338 LVNQLPTEERTGVVS
+338 LVNKLPSEDRVGVVS

-362 DILSLANNTALL
+362 DILAVANNTELL
-374 GNNLDL
+374 GKNLDL
-380 LGTNADGTAKYLG
+380 LGTNADGTGKYLG
-393 SMNAEFDSIS
+393 SMNKEFDSIS
-403 ATKANEIQLLKNNLN
+403 STKANEVQLFKNNFN

-432 GDAITAITP
+432 SDAITAITP
-441 VIQSFAAWAK
+441 LIQSFASWAK
-451 ANPELIASTVKIV
+451 QNPELIASTVKIV

-469 ANAAF
+469 AKVAF

-497 LRAGITDLRNMAILG
+497 LRAGITVLRNMAILG
-512 QLSPMVM
+512 QLSPILMK
-519 RLVGAIRLVGGVIPM
+519 LGGALRFVGGVLRAIGLAAMANPLFIAI
-534 VGLLASAALLIYTY
+534 GLLAVAAYLIYRN
-548 WEPIKAFFTGL
+548 WAPIKAFFIGL
-559 FTGIIDGLAPVKG
+559 WNGLKSAVTRGVGAIKG
-572 LLNDVMA
+572 
-579 PMRDALAPL
+579 ALAGFQPL
-588 KPIIDPLIGTL
+588 AF
-599 SMLGTK
+599 
-605 VQFSADSM
+605 FSRAWAS
-613 MKVKAAGSAVGYA
+613 V
-626 IGTVLKYL
+626 
-634 IVAVP
+634 
-639 AFVSAIVIGFKVVG
+639 
-653 TAIGTMVGAV
+653 
-663 VVKGGQLI
+663 
-671 RFFGSMWNRLKAFA
+671 
-685 NSGIKNILTTIASF
+685 TT
-699 TPLGLFIRAFSAVDG
+699 
-714 YFGGLAARFRQFG
+714 YFGALPARFRQFG

-781 EGAALGIT
+781 ERTALGIT

-834 TINVQVSAGS
+834 TINVQVAAGA
-844 GDISG
+844 GDVAG
-849 QVQQGLAASY
+849 QVQQGLNASY

-868 VENNRQRRAFA
+868 VEGNRQRRAFA

>member
-8 MRIGAVIDGSLNRVL
+8 MRIGAVVDGSLNRVL
-23 GGVNRDLDRLGS
+23 GGVNRDFDRLGS
-35 TTTQLGARQERLN
+35 TTTQLTARQERLN

-53 GMRSGNRDLTRF
+53 GMQRGNMDLTRF

-73 RAIEETRQAQE
+73 RAIEETQRAQE
-84 RLNRSTERERR
+84 RLNRSVERGRR
-95 IGEAQSKA
+95 IGEAQSQA
-103 GGNLATSTAQLA
+103 GSNLASSTAQLA
-115 AFALPVGASVKAAI
+115 AFGIPVAASVKAAMD
-129 EFESAMAEVG
+129 FESAMAEVG
-139 KTVEFTAGNSLPKLG
+139 KTVEFSAGNSLPKLG

-247 IVAALSQVGSSVKS
+247 IVSALSMVGSSVKG

-279 GREASVT
+279 GRDASVT
-286 ANAIESMITSFSTLD
+286 SNAIESMITTFSTLD
-301 MATKRQIVGFNKLG
+301 MATTRQKAAFKTLG
-315 INHNDFAK
+315 IGSDEFAAK
-323 RFKEDGQAATLEFFD
+323 FKKNGQAATQEFFD
-338 LVNQLPTEERTGVVS
+338 LVNKLPTEDRVGVVS

-362 DILSLANNTALL
+362 DILAVANNVDLL
-374 GNNLDL
+374 GKNLDL
-380 LGTNADGTAKYLG
+380 LGTNADGTGKYLG
-393 SMNAEFDSIS
+393 SMNKEFDSIS
-403 ATKANEIQLLKNNLN
+403 STKANEVQLFKNNFN

-432 GDAITAITP
+432 SDAITAITP
-441 VIQSFAAWAK
+441 LIQSFASWAK
-451 ANPELIASTVKIV
+451 QNPELIASTVKIV

-469 ANAAF
+469 AKVAF

-497 LRAGITDLRNMAILG
+497 LRAGITVLRNMAILG
-512 QLSPMVM
+512 QLSPILMK
-519 RLVGAIRLVGGVIPM
+519 LGGALRFVGGVLRAIGLAAMANPLFIAI
-534 VGLLASAALLIYTY
+534 GLLAVAAYLIYRN
-548 WEPIKAFFTGL
+548 WAPIKAFFIGL
-559 FTGIIDGLAPVKG
+559 WNGLK
-572 LLNDVMA
+572 
-579 PMRDALAPL
+579 
-588 KPIIDPLIGTL
+588 
-599 SMLGTK
+599 
-605 VQFSADSM
+605 
-613 MKVKAAGSAVGYA
+613 SAVTRG
-626 IGTVLKYL
+626 
-634 IVAVP
+634 
-639 AFVSAIVIGFKVVG
+639 
-653 TAIGTMVGAV
+653 VGAI
-663 VVKGGQLI
+663 KGSLG
-671 RFFGSMWNRLKAFA
+671 RFNPLPIFSRAWA
-685 NSGIKNILTTIASF
+685 SVTT
-699 TPLGLFIRAFSAVDG
+699 
-714 YFGGLAARFRQFG
+714 YFGALPARFRQFG

-781 EGAALGIT
+781 ERTALGIT

-834 TINVQVSAGS
+834 TINVQVAAGA
-844 GDISG
+844 GDVSG

-868 VENNRQRRAFA
+868 VEGNRQRRAFA

>member
-8 MRIGAVIDGSLNRVL
+8 MRIGAVVDGSLNRVL
-23 GGVNRDLDRLGS
+23 GGVNRDFDRLGS
-35 TTTQLGARQERLN
+35 TTTQLTARQERLN

-53 GMRSGNRDLTRF
+53 GMQRGNMDLTRF

-73 RAIEETRQAQE
+73 RAIEETQRAQE
-84 RLNRSTERERR
+84 RLNRSVERGRR
-95 IGEAQSKA
+95 IGEAQSQA
-103 GGNLATSTAQLA
+103 GSNLASSTAQLA
-115 AFALPVGASVKAAI
+115 AFGIPVAASVKAAMD
-129 EFESAMAEVG
+129 FESAMAEVG

-162 QIPLSANELAAIA
+162 QIPLSANELAAIT

-247 IVAALSQVGSSVKS
+247 MVAALSQVGSSVKS

-286 ANAIESMITSFSTLD
+286 ANAIESMITTFSTLD
-301 MATKRQIVGFNKLG
+301 MATERQIVGFNKLG
-315 INHNDFAK
+315 INHNEFATK
-323 RFKEDGQAATLEFFD
+323 FKKDGQAATQEFFD
-338 LVNQLPTEERTGVVS
+338 LVNKLPTEERTGVVS

-362 DILSLANNTALL
+362 DILSVANNTELL
-374 GNNLDL
+374 GKNIEL
-380 LGTNADGTAKYLG
+380 LGTNADGTGKYLG
-393 SMNAEFDSIS
+393 SMNKEFDSIS
-403 ATKANEIQLLKNNLN
+403 STKANEVQLFKNNFN

-432 GDAITAITP
+432 SDAITAITP
-441 VIQSFAAWAK
+441 LIQSFASWAK
-451 ANPELIASTVKIV
+451 QNPELIASTVKIV

-469 ANAAF
+469 AKVAF

-512 QLSPMVM
+512 QLSPILMK
-519 RLVGAIRLVGGVIPM
+519 LGGALRFVGGVLRAIGLAAMANPLFIAI
-534 VGLLASAALLIYTY
+534 GLLAVAAYLIYRN
-548 WEPIKAFFTGL
+548 WAPIKAFFIGL
-559 FTGIIDGLAPVKG
+559 WNGLK
-572 LLNDVMA
+572 
-579 PMRDALAPL
+579 
-588 KPIIDPLIGTL
+588 
-599 SMLGTK
+599 
-605 VQFSADSM
+605 
-613 MKVKAAGSAVGYA
+613 SAVTRG
-626 IGTVLKYL
+626 
-634 IVAVP
+634 
-639 AFVSAIVIGFKVVG
+639 
-653 TAIGTMVGAV
+653 VGAI
-663 VVKGGQLI
+663 KGSLG
-671 RFFGSMWNRLKAFA
+671 RFNPLPIFSRAWA
-685 NSGIKNILTTIASF
+685 SVTT
-699 TPLGLFIRAFSAVDG
+699 
-714 YFGGLAARFRQFG
+714 YFGALPARFRQFG

-769 SKVFTKLGGGIP
+769 SKVFAKLGGGIP

-834 TINVQVSAGS
+834 TINVQVAAGA
-844 GDISG
+844 GDVAG
-849 QVQQGLAASY
+849 QVQQGLNASY

-868 VENNRQRRAFA
+868 VEGNRQRRAFA

>member
-8 MRIGAVIDGSLNRVL
+8 MRIGAVVDGSLNRVL
-23 GGVNRDLDRLGS
+23 GGVNRDFDRLGS
-35 TTTQLGARQERLN
+35 TTTQLTARQERLN

-53 GMRSGNRDLTRF
+53 GMQRGNMDLTRF

-73 RAIEETRQAQE
+73 RAIEETQRAQE
-84 RLNRSTERERR
+84 RLNRSVERGRR
-95 IGEAQSKA
+95 IGEAQSQA
-103 GGNLATSTAQLA
+103 GSNLASSTAQLA
-115 AFALPVGASVKAAI
+115 AFGIPVAASVKAAMD
-129 EFESAMAEVG
+129 FESAMAEVG

-162 QIPLSANELAAIA
+162 QIPLSANELAAIT

-247 IVAALSQVGSSVKS
+247 MVAALSQVGSSVKS

-286 ANAIESMITSFSTLD
+286 ANAIESMITTFSTLD
-301 MATKRQIVGFNKLG
+301 MATERQIVGFNKLG
-315 INHNDFAK
+315 INHNEFATK
-323 RFKEDGQAATLEFFD
+323 FKKDGQAATQEFFD
-338 LVNQLPTEERTGVVS
+338 LVNKLPTEERTGVVS

-362 DILSLANNTALL
+362 DILSVANNTELL
-374 GNNLDL
+374 GKNIEL
-380 LGTNADGTAKYLG
+380 LGTNADGTGKYLG
-393 SMNAEFDSIS
+393 SMNKEFDSIS
-403 ATKANEIQLLKNNLN
+403 STKANEVQLFKNNFN

-432 GDAITAITP
+432 SDAITAITP
-441 VIQSFAAWAK
+441 LIQSFASWAK
-451 ANPELIASTVKIV
+451 QNPELIASTVKIV

-469 ANAAF
+469 ANTAF

-512 QLSPMVM
+512 QLSPILMK
-519 RLVGAIRLVGGVIPM
+519 LGGALRFVGGVLRAIGLAAMANPLFIAI
-534 VGLLASAALLIYTY
+534 GLLAVAAYLIYRN
-548 WEPIKAFFTGL
+548 WAPIKAFFIGL
-559 FTGIIDGLAPVKG
+559 WNGLK
-572 LLNDVMA
+572 
-579 PMRDALAPL
+579 
-588 KPIIDPLIGTL
+588 
-599 SMLGTK
+599 
-605 VQFSADSM
+605 
-613 MKVKAAGSAVGYA
+613 SAVTRG
-626 IGTVLKYL
+626 
-634 IVAVP
+634 
-639 AFVSAIVIGFKVVG
+639 
-653 TAIGTMVGAV
+653 VGAI
-663 VVKGGQLI
+663 KGSLG
-671 RFFGSMWNRLKAFA
+671 RFNPLPIFSRAWA
-685 NSGIKNILTTIASF
+685 SVTT
-699 TPLGLFIRAFSAVDG
+699 
-714 YFGGLAARFRQFG
+714 YFGALPARFRQFG

-769 SKVFTKLGGGIP
+769 SKVFAKLGGGIP

-834 TINVQVSAGS
+834 TINVQVAAGA
-844 GDISG
+844 GDVSG

-868 VENNRQRRAFA
+868 VEGNRQRRAFA